1 MLQLVYSF
9 YSTDNLKLFIDF
21 GFSANFSAYN
31 NYDYVTTYSDNSTS
45 VRNKFP
51 EFERVYFSLPLKAGV
66 LLNKHFEFYGS
77 YWLSSSTT
85 NYSQFS
91 AGLSAYQAGFNYM
104 FGK

>member
-1 MLQLVYSF
+1 MPQVVYNF
-9 YSTDNLKLFIDF
+9 YSTDNLKLFIDL

-51 EFERVYFSLPLKAGV
+51 EFEHFYFSLPLKAGV
-66 LLNKHFEFYGS
+66 LLNKHFEIYGS
-77 YWLSSSTT
+77 YSLPSSTT
-85 NYSQFS
+85 NYSEFS
-91 AGLSAYQAGFNYM
+91 AGLSAYQAGINYM